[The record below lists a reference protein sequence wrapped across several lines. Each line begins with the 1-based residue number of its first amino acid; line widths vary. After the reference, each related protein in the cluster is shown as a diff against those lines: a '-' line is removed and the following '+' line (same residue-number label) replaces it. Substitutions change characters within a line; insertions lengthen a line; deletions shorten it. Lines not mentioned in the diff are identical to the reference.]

1 MSVIKIEL
9 SDWLKNAG
17 IVGLVNILES
27 SSELENKV
35 IKRNNSIEFD
45 SSELDNFHELYF
57 EYLINKYKAFISIE
71 KIISKEEWIRDLLDK
86 EINEKELESF
96 NIYIKYLKERLKLA
110 SYKSAYEILSD
121 SNYNLL
127 DKSALLKELKLKKK
141 QNISDIN
148 SDFKEQ
154 CNLALEIIE
163 YLNKSE
169 VRKIIA
175 AKNVIYDIIQGF
187 WSDVSFLNKNNSKLN
202 MYECYKDE
210 FVEPV
215 KNYLEADLKKAK
227 NTCFTCDNRIQKL
240 SKPFA
245 FDITWITKMGVDGS
259 RKSSHF
265 WNYYSDANICPIC
278 NLVYSCIPAGF
289 SVINGK
295 GLFVN
300 NNQSIRN
307 IISANVHVL
316 NGNKTLDELE
326 EETYFNI
333 VDSMGQKSVEE
344 AKSEIENIQVVK
356 FDKNDGSRPYTFNVL
371 SKDKLLIIKNN
382 KKILE
387 ALLNKK
393 VKLAKDYYLNIY
405 SAVLDRIYNGK
416 NLFDLLDTL
425 TRLRI
430 SCEYKNSYVIYL
442 LIKLNNNCMEMRG
455 GSKVYYK
462 DIDKFKDYGMS
473 LRKKYEEN
481 ERESKILGIS
491 YRLQN
496 ALKVKDMP
504 RFIDTLM
511 NAYSSI
517 NSYNSRK
524 ELVPVDFVQALYDTD
539 KFQTIGY
546 AFLIGLQGMEVPSK
560 NEENNINNEA

>member
-1 MSVIKIEL
+1 MSLIKIEL

-27 SSELENKV
+27 SQELKNNV
-35 IKRNNSIEFD
+35 IKKGNYIEFD
-45 SSELDNFHELYF
+45 SSNLENFHEVYF
-57 EYLINKYKAFISIE
+57 EYLIQKYKAFISIE
-71 KIISKEEWIRDLLDK
+71 KIVNKEEWIQDLLNKD
-86 EINEKELESF
+86 ISEKELESF
-96 NIYIKYLKERLKLA
+96 NDYIKYVKERLKSA
-110 SYKSAYEILSD
+110 SYKSAYEIVGD
-121 SNYNLL
+121 SNYNLV
-127 DKSALLKELKLKKK
+127 DKSAILKEIKLKKT
-141 QNISDIN
+141 QSINDISFE
-148 SDFKEQ
+148 FKEQ
-154 CNLALEIIE
+154 CNLILEIIE
-163 YLNKSE
+163 YLNKPE

-187 WSDVSFLNKNNSKLN
+187 WSDVSFLNKNNSKSN
-202 MYECYKDE
+202 MYECYKTD
-210 FVEPV
+210 FTEPV
-215 KNYLEADLKKAK
+215 KNYIEADLEKSK
-227 NTCFTCDNRIQKL
+227 NTCFTCENKIQKL

-289 SVINGK
+289 NVINGK
-295 GLFVN
+295 GLFIN
-300 NNQSIRN
+300 NNQSTRD
-307 IISANVHVL
+307 IISANSHVL
-316 NGNKTLDELE
+316 KGDKTLEELE

-333 VDSMGQKSVEE
+333 VDSMEQKSVEE
-344 AKSEIENIQVVK
+344 TKNEVENIQVVK
-356 FDKNDGSRPYTFNVL
+356 FDKNNGSRPYTFNIL

-387 ALLNKK
+387 QLLNKK

-430 SCEYKNSYVIYL
+430 SGEYKNSYIIYL
-442 LIKLNNNCMEMRG
+442 LIKLNNNCMDMRG

-462 DIDKFKDYGMS
+462 DVERFKDYGMN
-473 LRKKYEEN
+473 LKKVYGKEGEN
-481 ERESKILGIS
+481 KIPGIL

-496 ALKVKDMP
+496 ALKVKNEA
-504 RFIDTLM
+504 RFMDTLL
-511 NAYSSI
+511 NAYTSKKQMI
-517 NSYNSRK
+517 
-524 ELVPVDFVQALYDTD
+524 PVDFIQALQDTD

-546 AFLIGLQGMEVPSK
+546 AFLIGLQGMEVPNK
-560 NEENNINNEA
+560 NEENKEA